1 MRDSERVPSLLLILF
16 AVVLLVAGCA
26 LPPPSPRPSD
36 RPPLHSGPNGTFVP
50 GDTSYH
56 GSGGP

>member
-1 MRDSERVPSLLLILF
+1 MRGRERVPSLLLILWI
-16 AVVLLVAGCA
+16 AVVFVAGCA

-36 RPPLHSGPNGTFVP
+36 GPPLHSGPNGTFVR